1 MCGIIG
7 ALSERDIVPILLDG
21 LRQLEYRGYDSA
33 GLAVVLPEAPR
44 LRRVRTR
51 GKVARLAAMLE
62 KEPLEG
68 TIGIA
73 HTRWAT
79 HGAPSVRNAH
89 PHVSGGRVA
98 VVHNGIIENYDALRG
113 ELMEAGVELA
123 TDTDSEVIA
132 HLVASELEAK
142 KSLLA
147 AVASACGKLAGAFAM
162 VVVSPEEPRKLVVV
176 RVGSPLV
183 IGCGSGEYFV
193 ASDVLALTDVAK
205 DFIILEEQDIA
216 EVSLA
221 GVRVHSHLSGIENP
235 VTREVVRIEG
245 QRQLKDKGGHDSFM
259 HKEIHEQPEAVHRAL
274 EARVSKNRVLQPA
287 FGVNA
292 GEVLDQVRS
301 VYIVAAGSSY
311 HCGLIAKYWIEEL
324 TGVPCQAE
332 VASEFRYRKAVVL
345 PGTLFVSISQSGET
359 ADTLAALRASRNLG
373 FLASLAICNVPTST
387 LVRES
392 DMTYLMHA
400 GPEFSV
406 ASTKAIT
413 SSLVGLLLLT
423 LLIGRRQGL
432 PEEVEAEVVEALH
445 SLDEVMRESLRLEPR
460 IKELASRFGDRH
472 NAFFLGRGAQYPVA
486 LEAALKLKEISYVH
500 AEGYPAGELKHG
512 PLALVDEGMP
522 VVAVAPKDDLIE
534 KLQSNLREVHA
545 RGGLLIV
552 FAGPDTGF
560 ASREDMHVI
569 SMPRM
574 HELLVPIV
582 YSVPLQLLAYHV
594 ARLKGTDVDQPRNL
608 AKAVTVE

>member
-7 ALSERDIVPILLDG
+7 AVSKRDIVPLLLDG

-33 GLAVVLPEAPR
+33 GLAVVSAEDEG
-44 LRRVRTR
+44 LRRLRTR
-51 GKVARLAAMLE
+51 GKVAKLVAMQE
-62 KEPLEG
+62 QTPLEG
-68 TIGIA
+68 STGIA

-79 HGAPSVRNAH
+79 HGKPSARNAH
-89 PHVSGGRVA
+89 PHISGDKVA
-98 VVHNGIIENYDALRG
+98 VVHNGIIENYETLRR
-113 ELMEAGVELA
+113 ELLDSGVVLD
-123 TDTDSEVIA
+123 TDTDSELIA
-132 HLVASELEAK
+132 HMVAEEMQRQNCMLD
-142 KSLLA
+142 
-147 AVASACGKLAGAFAM
+147 AVAKVSAQLHGAFAM
-162 VVVSPEEPRKLVVV
+162 VVASPEEPQKLVVV

-183 IGCGSGEYFV
+183 IGCGKGENFI
-193 ASDVLALTDVAK
+193 ASDVMALTDVAQE
-205 DFIILEEQDIA
+205 FIILEEGDIA
-216 EVSLA
+216 EVSLT
-221 GVRVHSHLSGIENP
+221 GVQVHSLADGLYAP
-235 VTREVVRIEG
+235 VERERERIEG
-245 QRQLKDKGGHDSFM
+245 QQQLREKGQHDTFM

-274 EARVSKNRVLQPA
+274 EARVSRNRVLAPA
-287 FGVNA
+287 FGVA
-292 GEVLDQVRS
+292 ADELLEQVQS
-301 VYIVAAGSSY
+301 VFIVAAGSSY

-324 TGVPCQAE
+324 TGVSCQVE
-332 VASEFRYRKAVVL
+332 IASEFRYRKAVVL
-345 PGTLFVSISQSGET
+345 PNTLFVAVSQSGET
-359 ADTLAALRASRNLG
+359 ADTLAALRASRRLG

-413 SSLVGLLLLT
+413 CSLVGLLLMT
-423 LLIGRRQGL
+423 LLIGRHRGL
-432 PEEVEAEVVEALH
+432 HEVVETEVVEALA
-445 SLDEVMRESLRLEPR
+445 SLDDVIRESLTLESQ
-460 IKELASRFGDRH
+460 IKDLAARFFDRH

-522 VVAVAPKDDLIE
+522 VIAVAPKDDLIE

-545 RGGLLIV
+545 RGGQLIV
-552 FAGPDTGF
+552 FAGPDTEF
-560 ASREDMHVI
+560 ASHSDVHII

-594 ARLKGTDVDQPRNL
+594 ARQKGRDVDQPRNL

>member
-1 MCGIIG
+1 MT
-7 ALSERDIVPILLDG
+7 R
-21 LRQLEYRGYDSA
+21 SA
-33 GLAVVLPEAPR
+33 ASSW
-44 LRRVRTR
+44 
-51 GKVARLAAMLE
+51 K
-62 KEPLEG
+62 
-68 TIGIA
+68 
-73 HTRWAT
+73 
-79 HGAPSVRNAH
+79 
-89 PHVSGGRVA
+89 
-98 VVHNGIIENYDALRG
+98 
-113 ELMEAGVELA
+113 AGVELE

-132 HLVASELEAK
+132 HLVASDLEAK

-147 AVASACGKLAGAFAM
+147 AVASACGKLEGAFAM
-162 VVVSPEEPRKLVVV
+162 AVVSPEEPRKLVVV

-221 GVRVHSHLSGIENP
+221 GVRVHSLLSGIENP

-332 VASEFRYRKAVVL
+332 IASEFRYRKAVVL
-345 PGTLFVSISQSGET
+345 PGTLFVAISQSGET
-359 ADTLAALRASRNLG
+359 ADTLAALRASRNRG

-432 PEEVEAEVVEALH
+432 PEEVETEVVEALH

>member
-1 MCGIIG
+1 MERYSSRSARLKGDSCSSAPDSHCGRTMCGIIG

-205 DFIILEEQDIA
+205 DFIILEEHDIA
-216 EVSLA
+216 EVNLT
-221 GVRVHSHLSGIENP
+221 GVRVHSLLSGIESP

-245 QRQLKDKGGHDSFM
+245 QRQLKDKGEYDSFM
-259 HKEIHEQPEAVHRAL
+259 HKEIHEQPEAVLRAL
-274 EARVSKNRVLQPA
+274 EARVSKNQGFAARL
-287 FGVNA
+287 
-292 GEVLDQVRS
+292 RS
-301 VYIVAAGSSY
+301 Q
-311 HCGLIAKYWIEEL
+311 C
-324 TGVPCQAE
+324 
-332 VASEFRYRKAVVL
+332 
-345 PGTLFVSISQSGET
+345 
-359 ADTLAALRASRNLG
+359 
-373 FLASLAICNVPTST
+373 
-387 LVRES
+387 
-392 DMTYLMHA
+392 
-400 GPEFSV
+400 
-406 ASTKAIT
+406 
-413 SSLVGLLLLT
+413 
-423 LLIGRRQGL
+423 
-432 PEEVEAEVVEALH
+432 
-445 SLDEVMRESLRLEPR
+445 
-460 IKELASRFGDRH
+460 
-472 NAFFLGRGAQYPVA
+472 GRGARSGA
-486 LEAALKLKEISYVH
+486 
-500 AEGYPAGELKHG
+500 
-512 PLALVDEGMP
+512 
-522 VVAVAPKDDLIE
+522 
-534 KLQSNLREVHA
+534 
-545 RGGLLIV
+545 
-552 FAGPDTGF
+552 
-560 ASREDMHVI
+560 
-569 SMPRM
+569 
-574 HELLVPIV
+574 
-582 YSVPLQLLAYHV
+582 
-594 ARLKGTDVDQPRNL
+594 
-608 AKAVTVE
+608 

>member
-1 MCGIIG
+1 M
-7 ALSERDIVPILLDG
+7 
-21 LRQLEYRGYDSA
+21 
-33 GLAVVLPEAPR
+33 
-44 LRRVRTR
+44 
-51 GKVARLAAMLE
+51 
-62 KEPLEG
+62 
-68 TIGIA
+68 
-73 HTRWAT
+73 
-79 HGAPSVRNAH
+79 
-89 PHVSGGRVA
+89 
-98 VVHNGIIENYDALRG
+98 
-113 ELMEAGVELA
+113 
-123 TDTDSEVIA
+123 
-132 HLVASELEAK
+132 
-142 KSLLA
+142 
-147 AVASACGKLAGAFAM
+147 
-162 VVVSPEEPRKLVVV
+162 
-176 RVGSPLV
+176 
-183 IGCGSGEYFV
+183 
-193 ASDVLALTDVAK
+193 
-205 DFIILEEQDIA
+205 
-216 EVSLA
+216 
-221 GVRVHSHLSGIENP
+221 
-235 VTREVVRIEG
+235 
-245 QRQLKDKGGHDSFM
+245 
-259 HKEIHEQPEAVHRAL
+259 
-274 EARVSKNRVLQPA
+274 
-287 FGVNA
+287 
-292 GEVLDQVRS
+292 RS

-332 VASEFRYRKAVVL
+332 IASEFRYRKAVVL
-345 PGTLFVSISQSGET
+345 PGTLFVAISQSGET
-359 ADTLAALRASRNLG
+359 ADTLAALRASRNRG

-432 PEEVEAEVVEALH
+432 PEEVETEVVEALH